1 MGRRTVA
8 FVIAALVLA
17 AACGSGGDDGVVAA
31 GAGGAEPFEVEQ
43 IPSDPPDVEI
53 SALQDRRAAGLPEP
67 LVDVDRIRS
76 GGPPPDGIPP
86 IETPKFLRVP
96 DVGFLEDTEAVL
108 AIEVDGDARAYPI
121 QIMMWHELVN
131 DTIGGIPITVSFCP
145 LCNSAL
151 AYDRRV
157 DGRILDFGTSGSLYN
172 SALVMY
178 DRQTESLWSHFTAE
192 AIVGTLTGTTLDV
205 VPIATVSWSDF
216 RDAHPDGLVL
226 SRDTGF
232 SRSYGA
238 NPYIGYDEPDDF
250 PFLFD
255 GEVDGRLAVKERV
268 VGIRDDENGIA
279 VRLTELEPAGTM
291 EVTLVDRDLVVWV
304 KPGTASSLDA
314 GSVADGRD
322 VGATGVF
329 LRDLDGQQLTF
340 EADGDGFRDAETGS
354 SWDVLG
360 NATDGPLAG
369 SNLEGYPHV
378 DTFWFAW
385 IAFLP
390 DTEVVPPLTGG

>member
-1 MGRRTVA
+1 MGRRAVA
-8 FVIAALVLA
+8 LVIAASVLA
-17 AACGSGGDDGVVAA
+17 AACGSGEDDGVVAA
-31 GAGGAEPFEVEQ
+31 GDSEAEPFEVEQ

-53 SALQDRRAAGLPEP
+53 SALRDRQAPGLPEP
-67 LVDVDRIRS
+67 LVDLERIRP

-86 IETPKFLRVP
+86 IDTPRFLRVP

-131 DTIGGIPITVSFCP
+131 DTIGGVPITMSFCP

-151 AYDRRV
+151 AYDRRAE
-157 DGRILDFGTSGSLYN
+157 DRILDFGTSGSLYN

-178 DRQTESLWSHFTAE
+178 DRQTESLWSHFTAK
-192 AIVGTLTGTTLDV
+192 AIVGTLTGTTLDI
-205 VPIATVSWSDF
+205 VPVATVSWSDF

-226 SRDTGF
+226 SRDTGVN
-232 SRSYGA
+232 RDYGR
-238 NPYIGYDEPDDF
+238 NPYVGYDDPDDV

-268 VGIRDDENGIA
+268 IGIRDGDDGIA
-279 VRLTELEPAGTM
+279 VRLTELEAAQVM
-291 EVTLVDRDLVVWV
+291 DVILDDRDLVVWV

-314 GSVADGRD
+314 GSVAGGRD

-329 LRDLDGQQLTF
+329 FRELDGQQLTF
-340 EADGDGFRDAETGS
+340 EADGEGFRDRETGTA
-354 SWDVLG
+354 WDVLG
-360 NATDGPLAG
+360 NATDGPLEG
-369 SNLEGYPHV
+369 SSLEAYPHV

-390 DTEVVPPLTGG
+390 DTEVVPPLSGG